1 MPAKLIEQPARPRL
15 AVEAAPKSA
24 AHPHAEPPEVLRDEI
39 SRRAY
44 ERFLEHGAQHGHDI
58 EDWLEAERELA
69 AMIRM

>member
-24 AHPHAEPPEVLRDEI
+24 AHPREALPELRRDDIE
-39 SRRAY
+39 RRAY

-58 EDWLEAERELA
+58 DDWLEAERELA
-69 AMIRM
+69 VMPRM